1 MRVLSLPLAALLA
14 LAAAVT
20 SARSG
25 EPRELIVQLS
35 PLGAGATSLRTAST
49 RALPAAVRGRFA
61 ALGLQ
66 VTRAFGERLPAPGLA
81 WAQTSWPAEA
91 GPDPSAAL
99 PEIYG
104 FHPERIVLVEAPD
117 PALARSALAA
127 LESDPLVDWAE

>member
-1 MRVLSLPLAALLA
+1 
-14 LAAAVT
+14 
-20 SARSG
+20 
-25 EPRELIVQLS
+25 
-35 PLGAGATSLRTAST
+35 SLRMAST

-81 WAQTSWPAEA
+81 WARTSWPAEA

-127 LESDPLVDWAE
+127 LESDPLVDWAEPNVTRSVKPVGYGTPPATTAVASAGGPDARAQRPFA